1 MSGWIVICFFPGET
15 LQEDNRLTM
24 LHNIQILNI
33 AFLWTVFLV
42 ACKPQA
48 AIVTPVA
55 TEQAPSQIPLPTK
68 TVVPVK
74 PPTPTVSA
82 LPTITDTP
90 TVTLPAPTSVPIPTP
105 TATAV
110 PIDLSRISSGA
121 VVLFARD
128 DDLWRTDLDGHE
140 IDRLSEGGL
149 LNWGWDREDDFWWM
163 NATLRPPYVS
173 PDGRW
178 IAFASTGKKL
188 VLDVAAPGMARLIV
202 GSGDGPMAWSPDSRF
217 LAYGPHSL
225 YVYDPEA
232 DQANKLLTGYGGGI
246 HNISWSPDGRSIGFV
261 CCFKPP
267 ADQSSGD
274 PSIGEIQ
281 RVEVATGQVETVGEA
296 TSTVG
301 GGPSHFCWT
310 AENQVITSTGQAVRC
325 SSDAVL
331 HYVSPDGTQIAY
343 LSSVSSED
351 TDFNLLIVQQT
362 ATGEIAWQQD
372 VASIRPNVVFWSPDG
387 QYLLL
392 DDSLQKH
399 SPIWRTKADGSGELE
414 IVVEDGFLL
423 NVIPAWQ

>member
-1 MSGWIVICFFPGET
+1 M
-15 LQEDNRLTM
+15 M
-24 LHNIQILNI
+24 LRYNIHPFTNFLLCA
-33 AFLWTVFLV
+33 AFLI

-48 AIVTPVA
+48 AIATPVA
-55 TEQAPSQIPLPTK
+55 MEPLSTQTWLPTK
-68 TVVPVK
+68 TLAPVK
-74 PPTPTVSA
+74 LPTPTVST
-82 LPTITDTP
+82 LPTITYPP
-90 TVTLPAPTSVPIPTP
+90 TVTLPAPTSTPIPTP

-110 PIDLSRISSGA
+110 PIDLSRINSGA

-140 IDRLSEGGL
+140 VDRLSEGGL

-188 VLDVAAPGMARLIV
+188 VLDVAAPGMTRLIV
-202 GSGDGPMAWSPDSRF
+202 GSGDGSMAWSPDSRF

-246 HNISWSPDGRSIGFV
+246 HNISWSPDGQSIAFV

-274 PSIGEIQ
+274 PYIGEIQ

-296 TSTVG
+296 TSSIG

-331 HYVSPDGTQIAY
+331 HYISPDGTQIAY

-351 TDFNLLIVQQT
+351 TDFNLLIVQQI
-362 ATGEIAWQQD
+362 ATREIVWQQG

-414 IVVEDGFLL
+414 VVVEDGFLL
-423 NVIPAWQ
+423 NVISAWQ

>member
-1 MSGWIVICFFPGET
+1 MNCWPLFPGEA
-15 LQEDNRLTM
+15 LRKDNHLMM
-24 LHNIQILNI
+24 LRYNIYSFTIF
-33 AFLWTVFLV
+33 FLCAVFLI

-48 AIVTPVA
+48 VIATPVA
-55 TEQAPSQIPLPTK
+55 TEPPSTQISLPTDTLAPLK
-68 TVVPVK
+68 LATATA
-74 PPTPTVSA
+74 PT
-82 LPTITDTP
+82 LPTITDMP
-90 TVTLPAPTSVPIPTP
+90 TATLPAPTLTPTP
-105 TATAV
+105 TLTATAV

-121 VVLFARD
+121 IVLFARD
-128 DDLWRTDLDGHE
+128 DDLWRTDVNGHE
-140 IDRLSEGGL
+140 VDQLSEGGL
-149 LNWGWDREDDFWWM
+149 LNWGWNREDDFWWM

-178 IAFASTGKKL
+178 IAFTSTGKKL
-188 VLDVAAPGMARLIV
+188 VLDVAAPGTARLIV

-246 HNISWSPDGRSIGFV
+246 HNISWSPNGRLIAFV

-267 ADQSSGD
+267 ANQNSGD

-310 AENQVITSTGQAVRC
+310 ADNQVITSTGQAVRC

-351 TDFNLLIVQQT
+351 TDFNLLIIQQI
-362 ATGEIAWQQD
+362 ATGEIVWQQG

-392 DDSLQKH
+392 DDSVQKH